1 MANYVNWK
9 KQAVCMAAFM
19 AIALTAFLGK
29 EDSASAATVTKK
41 LESGKITT
49 KNGKMS
55 VNKKSKV
62 VTLTK
67 SGTYTLSGK
76 IGTYRIAVDT
86 SNLKITLVLNK
97 VVCSNKTTSCIY
109 NSKKSTSLTIQSA
122 KGSTSQLTGP
132 SKFVLA
138 AGRSTPDAVI
148 FSDGDLKF
156 SGSGKIVVKDVSD
169 NGDAVGSKQTLTLSS
184 GTVTADSK
192 KAAFHAD
199 DIFINGG
206 SLTAS
211 SEDTAVKAS
220 RVVTINGG
228 TSKITAVDK
237 GIQGKAGVVI
247 KKGTINIRTS
257 KSNNTKFDDFRGIS
271 AGISD
276 KNGKEAVAG
285 SVLITG
291 GNITINSYGDC
302 IHAAN
307 NVTISGGTFSLIST
321 ADDGI
326 QAKALLTISGNPVLK
341 IDVKGKKVK
350 GETKNIAANI
360 KY

>member
-1 MANYVNWK
+1 MAKYVNWK
-9 KQAVCMAAFM
+9 RQTVCMAAFM

-49 KNGKMS
+49 KNGKLS

-76 IGTYRIAVDT
+76 IGTYRVAVDT

-148 FSDGDLKF
+148 FSDGDLNF
-156 SGSGKIVVKDVSD
+156 SGSGKIVVKDISD
-169 NGDAVGSKQTLTLSS
+169 NGDAIGSKQTLTLSS
-184 GTVTADSK
+184 GTVDAASK
-192 KAAFHAD
+192 KNAFHAD

-206 SLTAS
+206 NLTAS

-228 TSKITAVDK
+228 TSRITAVDK

-257 KSNNTKFDDFRGIS
+257 KSNNPKFDDFRGIS

-307 NVTISGGTFSLIST
+307 NVTISGGNFSLIST

-341 IDVKGKKVK
+341 IDVEGKKVK
-350 GETKNIAANI
+350 GGTKNIAANI